1 MKNKQSDHGNC
12 HGLSTVADMLN
23 HRGEIRLHVNEN
35 LGDLIQAPLNRIEAR
50 GRRFAASV
58 ERLTRR
64 RQLAALENYIK
75 VVRLPAKRYRQRF
88 QSSRATATFN
98 CVALNFPHDRSR
110 YMRAFREFALT
121 PSKLSHALIDGLSDG
136 SPILRHPFPPRSTFG
151 AEVSGSARFCGT
163 PQALGLRDQADGLAF
178 RAEIIEISLKSAL
191 VLIGASASAGHG
203 RGDS

>member
-1 MKNKQSDHGNC
+1 MKNNQSDHGNRR
-12 HGLSTVADMLN
+12 GLATVADMLN
-23 HRGEIRLHVNEN
+23 HRGEVRLHVSEN
-35 LGDLIQAPLNRIEAR
+35 LSDLSEAPLNRVEAR

-58 ERLTRR
+58 NWQTWR
-64 RQLAALENYIK
+64 RQLAAPQYRIK
-75 VVRLPAKRYRQRF
+75 VLRFPAERYRQRF
-88 QSSRATATFN
+88 QSSRATTTFN
-98 CVALNFPHDRSR
+98 SVTLNFPHDRSR